1 MIFEYLLITF
11 FFKSKLFWV
20 YNKQGKQYINISFG
34 NTLTLKTLS
43 AFQFS
48 LQYRKEGFLTY
59 FKTHI
64 YFACLG
70 TVHFLRERGRWWDLG
85 GGGTRKKL
93 A

>member
-48 LQYRKEGFLTY
+48 LHYRKEGFLTY

-64 YFACLG
+64 YVACLG
-70 TVHFLRERGRWWDLG
+70 TVHFL
-85 GGGTRKKL
+85 
-93 A
+93 